1 MASLSR
7 PMQADPGHKG
17 RAAMP
22 GGPRSL
28 PRRPSLRYLKLEAK
42 RRLAAGEFA
51 ALHDAQAAIAWEHGL
66 PNWTAL
72 KQLICG
78 QAQQQSHALAQVRWV
93 IARFRDA
100 GEPGWIAPDDDELRL
115 HFDDQFLSE
124 VPAAELIA
132 AITSVAADLREEP
145 TVIGQAP
152 LSAHI
157 QIGGLEVFAAA
168 EANPPHRLTGLQAP
182 PLAGGSPTLAW
193 RHRRLPVPSARFP
206 LRWPGSRMR
215 PSPSWAWPPWSWPA
229 AARTPQRGWLR
240 GAGRTWTGGG
250 VLDPGHRFPALGIAA
265 LVTATAVLRL
275 IADGRVGLDSPAS
288 ECLRVV
294 RLADDTITVRELL
307 RHTAGVDSPSPAE
320 LFADTVPDLVTLAG
334 PVIACSGTRGVVRPS
349 NGGYAVLGQLI
360 ADVTGSPYRDAVTR
374 LVLEPLKMHDSS
386 FPARSADLGPDA
398 VSGYNVTPEGTFVP
412 VPAMISTIPAV
423 GGLWAT
429 GADLV
434 RLGTGWSSLLP
445 AALAREALTPQ
456 VAPEPGGRRVGLGWL
471 ISTRGDVAV
480 HAGAGPGSTASL
492 LVRIRDNQVHL
503 TMTNRMI
510 PIDPINDRVLRSW
523 TNPTH

>member
-157 QIGGLEVFAAA
+157 QIAGLGGPGPGRGAGPR
-168 EANPPHRLTGLQAP
+168 PPVPGTGHRR
-182 PLAGGSPTLAW
+182 AGH
-193 RHRRLPVPSARFP
+193 RHRR
-206 LRWPGSRMR
+206 
-215 PSPSWAWPPWSWPA
+215 A
-229 AARTPQRGWLR
+229 AA
-240 GAGRTWTGGG
+240 
-250 VLDPGHRFPALGIAA
+250 HR
-265 LVTATAVLRL
+265 R
-275 IADGRVGLDSPAS
+275 
-288 ECLRVV
+288 
-294 RLADDTITVRELL
+294 
-307 RHTAGVDSPSPAE
+307 
-320 LFADTVPDLVTLAG
+320 
-334 PVIACSGTRGVVRPS
+334 RP
-349 NGGYAVLGQLI
+349 
-360 ADVTGSPYRDAVTR
+360 R
-374 LVLEPLKMHDSS
+374 
-386 FPARSADLGPDA
+386 RS
-398 VSGYNVTPEGTFVP
+398 
-412 VPAMISTIPAV
+412 
-423 GGLWAT
+423 
-429 GADLV
+429 
-434 RLGTGWSSLLP
+434 R
-445 AALAREALTPQ
+445 
-456 VAPEPGGRRVGLGWL
+456 
-471 ISTRGDVAV
+471 
-480 HAGAGPGSTASL
+480 
-492 LVRIRDNQVHL
+492 
-503 TMTNRMI
+503 
-510 PIDPINDRVLRSW
+510 
-523 TNPTH
+523 

>member
-1 MASLSR
+1 
-7 PMQADPGHKG
+7 
-17 RAAMP
+17 
-22 GGPRSL
+22 
-28 PRRPSLRYLKLEAK
+28 
-42 RRLAAGEFA
+42 LAAGEFA

-182 PLAGGSPTLAW
+182 PTGRRITDPRVAAPPPARALGEVPAEMAGIANEAFAELGLAALVLAGGGSDTAAW
-193 RHRRLPVPSARFP
+193 VVA
-206 LRWPGSRMR
+206 
-215 PSPSWAWPPWSWPA
+215 
-229 AARTPQRGWLR
+229 RGWADLDR
-240 GAGRTWTGGG
+240 GG

-307 RHTAGVDSPSPAE
+307 SHTAGVDSPAPAE

-374 LVLEPLKMHDSS
+374 LVLESLKMHDSS

-471 ISTRGDVAV
+471 ISPRGDVAV
-480 HAGAGPGSTASL
+480 HAGAGPGATASL

>member
-1 MASLSR
+1 MRSSSAREPERSTWRTSSQSWVCRSPTATTVGYWPFCATWSR
-7 PMQADPGHKG
+7 DGPYRPGAAPQVERFSRNRCRG
-17 RAAMP
+17 RTKRRSSGP
-22 GGPRSL
+22 TPPRSE
-28 PRRPSLRYLKLEAK
+28 PAHSE
-42 RRLAAGEFA
+42 
-51 ALHDAQAAIAWEHGL
+51 IAWEHGL

-182 PLAGGSPTLAW
+182 PTG
-193 RHRRLPVPSARFP
+193 RRITDPRVAAPPPAR
-206 LRWPGSRMR
+206 
-215 PSPSWAWPPWSWPA
+215 
-229 AARTPQRGWLR
+229 
-240 GAGRTWTGGG
+240 
-250 VLDPGHRFPALGIAA
+250 ALGEVPAEMAGIANEAFAELGLAA

-275 IADGRVGLDSPAS
+275 IADGRVGLDSPDS

-307 RHTAGVDSPSPAE
+307 SHTAGVDSPAPAE

-471 ISTRGDVAV
+471 ISPRGDVAV
-480 HAGAGPGSTASL
+480 HAGAGPE
-492 LVRIRDNQVHL
+492 
-503 TMTNRMI
+503 
-510 PIDPINDRVLRSW
+510 
-523 TNPTH
+523 

>member
-168 EANPPHRLTGLQAP
+168 EANPPHRLTSIPGQVIEL
-182 PLAGGSPTLAW
+182 
-193 RHRRLPVPSARFP
+193 RFP
-206 LRWPGSRMR
+206 GLG
-215 PSPSWAWPPWSWPA
+215 
-229 AARTPQRGWLR
+229 
-240 GAGRTWTGGG
+240 
-250 VLDPGHRFPALGIAA
+250 GHRGGN
-265 LVTATAVLRL
+265 RK
-275 IADGRVGLDSPAS
+275 R
-288 ECLRVV
+288 R
-294 RLADDTITVRELL
+294 
-307 RHTAGVDSPSPAE
+307 
-320 LFADTVPDLVTLAG
+320 
-334 PVIACSGTRGVVRPS
+334 VRPS
-349 NGGYAVLGQLI
+349 HQGIGTSRSAKPASMRTGWWLRRFSAQ
-360 ADVTGSPYRDAVTR
+360 VTPVPVMCRVPVASRKCRQILSGVALWYR
-374 LVLEPLKMHDSS
+374 SS
-386 FPARSADLGPDA
+386 LSARS
-398 VSGYNVTPEGTFVP
+398 
-412 VPAMISTIPAV
+412 
-423 GGLWAT
+423 
-429 GADLV
+429 
-434 RLGTGWSSLLP
+434 R
-445 AALAREALTPQ
+445 
-456 VAPEPGGRRVGLGWL
+456 
-471 ISTRGDVAV
+471 
-480 HAGAGPGSTASL
+480 
-492 LVRIRDNQVHL
+492 
-503 TMTNRMI
+503 
-510 PIDPINDRVLRSW
+510 
-523 TNPTH
+523 

>member
-28 PRRPSLRYLKLEAK
+28 PRRPSLRYL
-42 RRLAAGEFA
+42 
-51 ALHDAQAAIAWEHGL
+51 
-66 PNWTAL
+66 TAL

-182 PLAGGSPTLAW
+182 PTGRRITDPRVAAPPPARALGEVPAEMAGIANEAFAELGLAALVLAGG
-193 RHRRLPVPSARFP
+193 
-206 LRWPGSRMR
+206 GS
-215 PSPSWAWPPWSWPA
+215 
-229 AARTPQRGWLR
+229 
-240 GAGRTWTGGG
+240 
-250 VLDPGHRFPALGIAA
+250 D
-265 LVTATAVLRL
+265 TA
-275 IADGRVGLDSPAS
+275 
-288 ECLRVV
+288 
-294 RLADDTITVRELL
+294 
-307 RHTAGVDSPSPAE
+307 
-320 LFADTVPDLVTLAG
+320 
-334 PVIACSGTRGVVRPS
+334 
-349 NGGYAVLGQLI
+349 
-360 ADVTGSPYRDAVTR
+360 
-374 LVLEPLKMHDSS
+374 
-386 FPARSADLGPDA
+386 
-398 VSGYNVTPEGTFVP
+398 
-412 VPAMISTIPAV
+412 
-423 GGLWAT
+423 
-429 GADLV
+429 
-434 RLGTGWSSLLP
+434 
-445 AALAREALTPQ
+445 
-456 VAPEPGGRRVGLGWL
+456 
-471 ISTRGDVAV
+471 
-480 HAGAGPGSTASL
+480 
-492 LVRIRDNQVHL
+492 
-503 TMTNRMI
+503 
-510 PIDPINDRVLRSW
+510 
-523 TNPTH
+523 

>member
-182 PLAGGSPTLAW
+182 PTGRRMTDPRVAAPPPARALGEVPAEMAGIANEAFAELGLAALVLAGGGSDTAAW
-193 RHRRLPVPSARFP
+193 VVA
-206 LRWPGSRMR
+206 
-215 PSPSWAWPPWSWPA
+215 
-229 AARTPQRGWLR
+229 RGWADLDR
-240 GAGRTWTGGG
+240 GG

-307 RHTAGVDSPSPAE
+307 SHTAGVDSP
-320 LFADTVPDLVTLAG
+320 
-334 PVIACSGTRGVVRPS
+334 
-349 NGGYAVLGQLI
+349 
-360 ADVTGSPYRDAVTR
+360 
-374 LVLEPLKMHDSS
+374 
-386 FPARSADLGPDA
+386 ARAADLGPDA

-471 ISTRGDVAV
+471 ISPRGDVAV
-480 HAGAGPGSTASL
+480 HAGAGPGATASL

>member
-124 VPAAELIA
+124 VPAA
-132 AITSVAADLREEP
+132 
-145 TVIGQAP
+145 
-152 LSAHI
+152 
-157 QIGGLEVFAAA
+157 
-168 EANPPHRLTGLQAP
+168 
-182 PLAGGSPTLAW
+182 
-193 RHRRLPVPSARFP
+193 
-206 LRWPGSRMR
+206 
-215 PSPSWAWPPWSWPA
+215 
-229 AARTPQRGWLR
+229 
-240 GAGRTWTGGG
+240 
-250 VLDPGHRFPALGIAA
+250 
-265 LVTATAVLRL
+265 VLRL

-307 RHTAGVDSPSPAE
+307 SHTAGVDSPAPAE

-374 LVLEPLKMHDSS
+374 
-386 FPARSADLGPDA
+386 
-398 VSGYNVTPEGTFVP
+398 
-412 VPAMISTIPAV
+412 
-423 GGLWAT
+423 
-429 GADLV
+429 
-434 RLGTGWSSLLP
+434 
-445 AALAREALTPQ
+445 
-456 VAPEPGGRRVGLGWL
+456 
-471 ISTRGDVAV
+471 
-480 HAGAGPGSTASL
+480 
-492 LVRIRDNQVHL
+492 
-503 TMTNRMI
+503 
-510 PIDPINDRVLRSW
+510 
-523 TNPTH
+523 

>member
-42 RRLAAGEFA
+42 RRVAAGEFA

-240 GAGRTWTGGG
+240 GAGRTWTGAGCWT
-250 VLDPGHRFPALGIAA
+250 PATGSRHWASPRWSPPPLCCGSSPTAASVSIAP
-265 LVTATAVLRL
+265 
-275 IADGRVGLDSPAS
+275 PANAYGW
-288 ECLRVV
+288 CAWL
-294 RLADDTITVRELL
+294 TTP
-307 RHTAGVDSPSPAE
+307 SPS
-320 LFADTVPDLVTLAG
+320 G
-334 PVIACSGTRGVVRPS
+334 NCS
-349 NGGYAVLGQLI
+349 A
-360 ADVTGSPYRDAVTR
+360 
-374 LVLEPLKMHDSS
+374 
-386 FPARSADLGPDA
+386 
-398 VSGYNVTPEGTFVP
+398 TP
-412 VPAMISTIPAV
+412 
-423 GGLWAT
+423 
-429 GADLV
+429 
-434 RLGTGWSSLLP
+434 
-445 AALAREALTPQ
+445 
-456 VAPEPGGRRVGLGWL
+456 
-471 ISTRGDVAV
+471 
-480 HAGAGPGSTASL
+480 PGSTAPRPPSCSRTPSL
-492 LVRIRDNQVHL
+492 
-503 TMTNRMI
+503 T
-510 PIDPINDRVLRSW
+510 W
-523 TNPTH
+523 